1 MLIVPGGGSVCL
13 VDRFDMSGTCQS
25 LSDALVGN
33 TVTWAACLPGLEPGQ
48 VRVTGLVPDGVID
61 VTLHLSDGTQEVARA
76 TDNFYDFVTPS
87 SNGASPQPDEVY
99 GLAAGGWSGLTL
111 VERLRAGLGGVFS
124 LRSRIARGGWPS
136 RS

>member
-87 SNGASPQPDEVY
+87 SSALPVRVTFNSDGQSRAVSTAIDRSELPPTCAGEY
-99 GLAAGGWSGLTL
+99 GWTA
-111 VERLRAGLGGVFS
+111 
-124 LRSRIARGGWPS
+124 P
-136 RS
+136 